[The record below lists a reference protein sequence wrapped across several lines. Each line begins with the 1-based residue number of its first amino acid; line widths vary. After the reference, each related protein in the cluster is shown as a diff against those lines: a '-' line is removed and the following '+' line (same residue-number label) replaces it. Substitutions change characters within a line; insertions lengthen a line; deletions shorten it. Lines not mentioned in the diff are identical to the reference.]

1 METLG
6 CNVSLLLLQAF
17 LLFLILLLT
26 FSSPF
31 AEKHVDVA
39 SFFSIFETRNVRV
52 AQFFINA
59 SSSPPQVSSSNF
71 SLATAL
77 YNSSINKFYKAR
89 SIRVEEDLAQARAAI
104 RKAIH
109 LQNYTSHSHRTET
122 FIPTGSIYKNASH
135 TEMVKKFKVWIYKE
149 GEHPTVHIGPM
160 HNKYAIEGQFIDEME
175 SKNNPFR
182 ASHPDEAHRFK
193 IWAYTE
199 GELPIAHVG
208 PTKHIYAIEGH
219 FIDEMES
226 GLSPFM
232 ARHPDEAH
240 AFFVPISVTY
250 IVEYVYRPITDY
262 HRDRLVRIFN
272 DYLRVVADRY
282 PYWNRSAGADHFMV
296 SCHDWAPQISHDNP
310 EIYKNFIR
318 VLCNAN
324 TSEGFNP
331 IRDVPLPE
339 FNLPP
344 GYLTPTRIRKRTAQG
359 ASVFAFFAGGA
370 HGDVRKLLFQHWK
383 DKDDEIQVHEYLPK
397 GQDYMKTMRRS
408 KFCLCPSGFEVASPR
423 LVEAIYV
430 GCVPVIISDHYAL
443 PFSDVLDWSQFS
455 IQIPVDKI
463 LEIKTILKGVSDD
476 KYLELQK
483 NVVQV
488 QRHFVL
494 NRPAK
499 PFDAL
504 HMVIHSVWLKR
515 LNVRMPI

>member
-1 METLG
+1 MANNNFSCHSLF
-6 CNVSLLLLQAF
+6 LLLSTF
-17 LLFLILLLT
+17 LLLT
-26 FSSPF
+26 IILFYISSF
-31 AEKHVDVA
+31 NQKDFTDIFTLST
-39 SFFSIFETRNVRV
+39 SFNHEPKTIQITPRVNIPPSNSTKNIKKKSNLARIEADLVR
-52 AQFFINA
+52 
-59 SSSPPQVSSSNF
+59 
-71 SLATAL
+71 
-77 YNSSINKFYKAR
+77 
-89 SIRVEEDLAQARAAI
+89 ARAAI
-104 RKAIH
+104 REAI
-109 LQNYTSHSHRTET
+109 RTRKYSSDKNGS
-122 FIPTGSIYKNASH
+122 FIPRGSIYRNAYAFHQSH
-135 TEMVKKFKVWIYKE
+135 VEMLK
-149 GEHPTVHIGPM
+149 
-160 HNKYAIEGQFIDEME
+160 
-175 SKNNPFR
+175 
-182 ASHPDEAHRFK
+182 RFK
-193 IWAYTE
+193 IWAYRE
-199 GELPIAHVG
+199 GELPIVHVG

-272 DYLRVVADRY
+272 DYLRVVADKY

-344 GYLTPTRIRKRTAQG
+344 GYLTPTRIRKRTAKG
-359 ASVFAFFAGGA
+359 ASVFAFFAGGS
-370 HGDVRKLLFQHWK
+370 HGDVRQLLFQHWK

-397 GQDYMKTMRRS
+397 GQDYMKMMRRS

-430 GCVPVIISDHYAL
+430 GCVPVIISDQYAL

-463 LEIKTILKGVSDD
+463 LEIKIILKGVSDD

-504 HMVIHSVWLKR
+504 HMVLHSVWLRR